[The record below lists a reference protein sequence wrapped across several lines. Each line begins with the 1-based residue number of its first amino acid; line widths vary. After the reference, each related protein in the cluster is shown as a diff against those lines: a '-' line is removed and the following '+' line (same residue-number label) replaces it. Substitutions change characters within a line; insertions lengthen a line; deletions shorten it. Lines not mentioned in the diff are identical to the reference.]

1 MVLIDVASS
10 TLPLEPPRGGETR
23 VGGAGGGETRV
34 PRVES
39 KRENE
44 IRDEMH
50 DEMRHMLP
58 NLEWILRASYASPS
72 LVPPLLM

>member
-1 MVLIDVASS
+1 MPRPLAQVACLGKKMKPN
-10 TLPLEPPRGGETR
+10 TLVYRQLPLSKA
-23 VGGAGGGETRV
+23 GARRQGN
-34 PRVES
+34 
-39 KRENE
+39 NE